1 MKPEE
6 TTTNRQIYERLRRL
20 PIVQTLD
27 TPKLIAYIGLN
38 MVNKGKVVYYAQGI
52 RIINHSKLDY
62 KLVKTGEIP
71 FDNLLE
77 AMIYLVVTKRKKLE
91 YFFNNKDLEIW
102 SNEITA
108 PLFDILE
115 ELSRIYNI

>member
-38 MVNKGKVVYYAQGI
+38 MVNKGKVVYYAQGV

-62 KLVKTGEIP
+62 KLIKAGTIP

-77 AMIYLVVTKRKKLE
+77 AMIYLVVTKRKKLK
-91 YFFNNKDLEIW
+91 YFFNNKDLEVW

-115 ELSRIYNI
+115 ELSKIYNI